1 MSRLLFGLLIAL
13 KLHRWLS
20 SLLLRGSPVV
30 LFLFAICRSFLGALQ
45 DPPLLSTLC
54 FKRKELQEFSRYIQV
69 KPPES
74 SLFFPLYI
82 FSRVRVRPCTVSK
95 TRKQLPKAMGFSE
108 VSSRT
113 MAIETSMKSS
123 AFGFL
128 LAKLHFGSFEARV
141 PSAISVVWMAI
152 TGSMMA
158 IIWRYIPVET
168 PKFDRGVKDR
178 FEKVSSFSCCLF
190 VRNAVACLLVWCRAC
205 FVGS

>member
-1 MSRLLFGLLIAL
+1 
-13 KLHRWLS
+13 
-20 SLLLRGSPVV
+20 
-30 LFLFAICRSFLGALQ
+30 
-45 DPPLLSTLC
+45 
-54 FKRKELQEFSRYIQV
+54 
-69 KPPES
+69 
-74 SLFFPLYI
+74 
-82 FSRVRVRPCTVSK
+82 
-95 TRKQLPKAMGFSE
+95 MGFSE

-178 FEKVSSFSCCLF
+178 FEKVRGVILLLLMVEVILF
-190 VRNAVACLLVWCRAC
+190 EDCN
-205 FVGS
+205 

>member
-1 MSRLLFGLLIAL
+1 MSSVFFFSVLHVFACLFGLGPRA
-13 KLHRWLS
+13 R
-20 SLLLRGSPVV
+20 
-30 LFLFAICRSFLGALQ
+30 
-45 DPPLLSTLC
+45 
-54 FKRKELQEFSRYIQV
+54 E
-69 KPPES
+69 
-74 SLFFPLYI
+74 
-82 FSRVRVRPCTVSK
+82 
-95 TRKQLPKAMGFSE
+95 QLPKAMGFSE

-178 FEKVSSFSCCLF
+178 FEKVSALCCCLF
-190 VRNAVACLLVWCRAC
+190 GERARL
-205 FVGS
+205 FVVVVPRLFRREFKPVGSLGHRPPFSREKPFDFLSSTNAAALCHLLPFALRRARKWSQINFVSVLRRRFGKDKDGKAKST